1 MARVEITL
9 NGRLYPIACNDGEEE
24 RVRTL
29 AELVED
35 RIQQITGAR
44 RSVTENH
51 LLVMVC
57 LMLADELM
65 DLNDGLRVPDAR
77 PAVAQIDEEPKLV
90 EALSRLAQ
98 RIENI
103 AARVQAT

>member
-9 NGRLYPIACNDGEEE
+9 NGRVYPIACNDGEED
-24 RVRTL
+24 RVRSL
-29 AELVED
+29 AEMVED
-35 RIQQITGAR
+35 RIEQITGAR

-65 DLNDGLRVPDAR
+65 DMSDGLRVPEPR
-77 PAVAQIDEEPKLV
+77 TVEVPIDQEPKLV
-90 EALSRLAQ
+90 AALSRLAD